1 MFLIGRVIEIMDNED
16 FENIY
21 KNPKEEDNKAPGS
34 DLLEKVVLTDEEEQ
48 ERWYELDSGNP
59 ESFIEYK
66 NFSWQRKKS
75 NANTEQDPNDG
86 KGFSFYYAIHAFDD
100 PNYVYTIPDEN
111 HLDEDNGKRAL
122 SMGPDPFDKAVI
134 VVINIELEDGKLRII
149 SAWKASAKNDV
160 EHYRMYENHRRI
172 IDNLKNKTRVVES
185 TSSTYYV
192 LRKAIGK
199 SFDENSYGIV
209 ADSNDVSEPIDRI
222 ATYNGKKVYVQKIG
236 SKPECERLAEMIK
249 FGLDHYKRGKT
260 W

>member
-1 MFLIGRVIEIMDNED
+1 MDNKD

-21 KNPKEEDNKAPGS
+21 KKSKEEDNKVSGP
-34 DLLEKVVLTDEEEQ
+34 DLFEKVVLTDEEEQ

-75 NANTEQDPNDG
+75 NANTEQAPNDG
-86 KGFSFYYAIHAFDD
+86 KGFSFYYATHAFDD
-100 PNYVYTIPDEN
+100 PDYVYTVPDEN
-111 HLDEDNGKRAL
+111 HPDEDNGKRVL
-122 SMGPDPFDKAVI
+122 SMGPDIFDKAVI
-134 VVINIELEDGKLRII
+134 VVVNLELEDGKLRII
-149 SAWKASAKNDV
+149 SSWKASKKNDV
-160 EHYRMYENHRRI
+160 KHYKMYENHRKI

-185 TSSTYYV
+185 ISSVYYV

-209 ADSNDVSEPIDRI
+209 VNSNDVSEPINRI
-222 ATYNGKKVYVQKIG
+222 ATYNGKKVYVQKMG
-236 SKPECERLAEMIK
+236 TKPECERLAKMIK
-249 FGLDHYKRGKT
+249 FGLDHYKRGEI